1 MPGQEVDVEMLGR
14 TRTSMPE
21 RTPET
26 ASLPTHAPELT
37 ARALADGRAGALDA
51 PSVVHL
57 QSMAGNASVSRLIE
71 DEQAPDKVKAV
82 VGQGGGERL
91 DPDTAQSMG
100 ARLGADFSDVRIHQ
114 GGSAAESARAVNAQ
128 AYTVGNDVVFGSGRF
143 DPASPEGQRTL
154 AHELTHVVQQRE
166 GAVSGSDIGGGLA
179 VSHPQDRFEQDA
191 SATADRV
198 MSSGPPAPAI
208 AAQRHADHDEIAEQP
223 VAQRGIAVENVT
235 GDDEEEQAGAGLI
248 AQREEDEAIEEEEA
262 GAGFMAQRDELP
274 EEEELAAGAT

>member
-1 MPGQEVDVEMLGR
+1 
-14 TRTSMPE
+14 
-21 RTPET
+21 
-26 ASLPTHAPELT
+26 
-37 ARALADGRAGALDA
+37 
-51 PSVVHL
+51 
-57 QSMAGNASVSRLIE
+57 MAGNASVSRLIE

-100 ARLGADFSDVRIHQ
+100 ARLGADFSEVRIHQ

-166 GAVSGSDIGGGLA
+166 GAVGGSDIGGGLA

-191 SATADRV
+191 STTADRV
-198 MSSGPPAPAI
+198 MASGPPAPTI
-208 AAQRHADHDEIAEQP
+208 AAQRHADHDEIVGATGRPAGHRHRERDP
-223 VAQRGIAVENVT
+223 RRRG
-235 GDDEEEQAGAGLI
+235 AGRAGLI

-262 GAGFMAQRDELP
+262 GAGLMAQREELP
-274 EEEELAAGAT
+274 EEEDWSRAPA